1 MKKKLSED
9 VRDQIE
15 ELIAFG
21 KLPPG
26 EHLDETELADRFGVS
41 RTPIREALNQLAT
54 AGLVELRARRGAV
67 VAQFSAQ
74 QLVEMFVAFLGFNII
89 LW

>member
-26 EHLDETELADRFGVS
+26 DHLDETELAERFGVS

-54 AGLVELRARRGAV
+54 AG
-67 VAQFSAQ
+67 
-74 QLVEMFVAFLGFNII
+74 
-89 LW
+89 

>member
-26 EHLDETELADRFGVS
+26 EHLDETELAERFGVS

-54 AGLVELRARRGAV
+54 AGLVELRARRPSPRQRDARGRKGAQKTK
-67 VAQFSAQ
+67 ARTA
-74 QLVEMFVAFLGFNII
+74 LGE
-89 LW
+89 

>member
-41 RTPIREALNQLAT
+41 RTPIREALNQLGPPPVWLSCA
-54 AGLVELRARRGAV
+54 RAA
-67 VAQFSAQ
+67 ALWWHSSAHSSW
-74 QLVEMFVAFLGFNII
+74 LKCLK
-89 LW
+89 